1 MFLSFLKTGLHRIK
15 GLAKQPLVLNF
26 AIVGGL
32 TVLMKLL
39 GFYKETIV
47 ASTFGL
53 SELLDTFLIA
63 MLIPTFVQNV
73 FINALKNIFI
83 PNYII
88 ELKNGNKPSHF
99 QSIVFIVTAVFCVVF
114 CLLIVAFSDVFLDL
128 LFPNHEE
135 GYYSLIR
142 KQLYIILPCI
152 FFWGFSTLL
161 NGLLE
166 ISNRYFLS
174 SVGAFFQVIAIIVC
188 LSFFKEQMGNMVL
201 AIATLIGSFLSFIF
215 VLIVALTYKEIK
227 LSTPKLNS
235 NSRLMIRQL
244 PPKISSGLLAG
255 LNNFVDQ
262 FFAAQL
268 VVGSLSAI
276 NYGIKIPSFT
286 ISILMIALG
295 KVLLPHFSR
304 QLSDNTLR
312 AYSQLFKMLK
322 LLFLWASV
330 LVIIGTYF
338 SSDIIRILFER
349 NAFGPE
355 DTKVVANIQI
365 IALIYIPFHICTLV
379 LSRFLTSINKNTF
392 MAWTSLFWLIGN
404 IILNS
409 LLIKPYGV
417 YGLVMATTII
427 YIINSSIY
435 MFYTYKQ
442 YSDLIKTK

>member
-365 IALIYIPFHICTLV
+365 IALI
-379 LSRFLTSINKNTF
+379 
-392 MAWTSLFWLIGN
+392 M
-404 IILNS
+404 
-409 LLIKPYGV
+409 
-417 YGLVMATTII
+417 
-427 YIINSSIY
+427 
-435 MFYTYKQ
+435 
-442 YSDLIKTK
+442 